1 MGCDGTWEL
10 LSTETICKEIE
21 DMLQKDTPI
30 KDVVE
35 NMLDKMVA
43 PDTSDG
49 IGCDN
54 LSLTIVRIKQ
64 NPLVQ

>member
-10 LSTETICKEIE
+10 LTTENICKEIE
-21 DMLQKDTPI
+21 EMNNNSIPI
-30 KDVVE
+30 KNVVE
-35 NMLDKMVA
+35 QMLDKMIA

-54 LSLTIVRIKQ
+54 LSLTIIKIKKL
-64 NPLVQ
+64 PLVQ

>member
-10 LSTETICKEIE
+10 LSTENICKEIE
-21 DMLQKDTPI
+21 DMNNSSTPLRT
-30 KDVVE
+30 VVE
-35 NMLDKMVA
+35 QMLDKMIA

-54 LSLTIVRIKQ
+54 LSLTIIKIKKL
-64 NPLVQ
+64 PLVQ

>member
-10 LSTETICKEIE
+10 LTTENICKEIE
-21 DMLQKDTPI
+21 EMNANQTPL
-30 KDVVE
+30 KNVVE
-35 NMLDKMVA
+35 HMLDKMIA

-54 LSLTIVRIKQ
+54 LSLTIIKIKK

>member
-1 MGCDGTWEL
+1 M
-10 LSTETICKEIE
+10 KE
-21 DMLQKDTPI
+21 
-30 KDVVE
+30 VVE
-35 NMLDKMVA
+35 AMLDKMVA

-64 NPLVQ
+64 NPLV